1 MSERL
6 PDFLVLGAQ
15 KAGSTWFTRN
25 LRSHPEIY
33 MPLEEVRFFT
43 KNYELGAA
51 WYSDHFASAQTDQRV
66 GEGTP
71 GYLYVESAA
80 QRILGTLGPD
90 VKLIA
95 SLRNP
100 VDRAYSSFWNLIGG
114 GLLPV
119 DAVFEEEFD
128 KDTNGLRT
136 RGLYNSQVR
145 RFLDTFGEDRLFISV
160 LELDLG
166 EHAPTTLSRVYD
178 FLDVNPNVVPETA
191 TKRAN
196 VGGSARRGGAGV
208 ARIGAAISRAS
219 DHIPKPIERAMRTT
233 YGELFKRLPESRTY
247 EPLDDAQLDACRE
260 YYCSDVG
267 RLSGLIGRDLSLW
280 MAERT

>member
-1 MSERL
+1 MIERL

-43 KNYELGAA
+43 RNYELGTE
-51 WYSDHFASAQTDQRV
+51 WYSDHFTAAHTDQRL

-80 QRILGTLGPD
+80 QRILETLGPD

-114 GLLPV
+114 GVLPV

-136 RGLYNSQVR
+136 RGLYDSQIR
-145 RFLDTFGEDRLFISV
+145 RFFDAFGEDNVFVSV

-166 EHAPTTLSRVYD
+166 QYAPTTLSRVYD
-178 FLDVNPNVVPETA
+178 FLDVDPSFIPETA

-196 VGGSARRGGAGV
+196 VGGPARRGGASV
-208 ARIGAAISRAS
+208 ARVGAEISRAS
-219 DHIPKPIERAMRTT
+219 DHIPKPIERAMRTA
-233 YGELFKRLPESRTY
+233 YGGMFKRLPESRPY
-247 EPLDDAQLDACRE
+247 VPLADVDRQKYLNH
-260 YYCSDVG
+260 YCSDIASMAA
-267 RLSGLIGRDLSLW
+267 LAGRDLSVW
-280 MAERT
+280 T